1 MKKRNSSSDALV
13 SVHGGHSREFGD
25 ADESALEEIVC
36 AYIHKGFKWVGI
48 TEHIP
53 PVSADFLWPW
63 DIEKGHTAQ
72 SMLRRFEEYFSVAR
86 KLQVEYRDSIH
97 MLVEARQFLE
107 IAPQL

>member
-63 DIEKGHTAQ
+63 DIEKGHTAPVDAT
-72 SMLRRFEEYFSVAR
+72 SVRRIFFRRS
-86 KLQVEYRDSIH
+86 Q
-97 MLVEARQFLE
+97 
-107 IAPQL
+107 APGGVSGFHSHVS